1 MIRDATRADRSV
13 LTLIAKVQAK
23 RYPHLKA
30 DVEKIHEVV
39 TEAIDNP
46 GHYCR
51 VWVDGEETIRGTLL
65 ALTSPHLWA
74 QRKTSQIV
82 AWYANKPG
90 AGAAILR
97 DYREWVKS
105 GRFIKVAGMT
115 PDLDLDP
122 RVLKIAERVG
132 FTRHGGAFL
141 LYN

>member
-13 LTLIAKVQAK
+13 LTLIGKVQAK
-23 RYPHLKA
+23 RYPKLKA

-51 VWVDGEETIRGTLL
+51 VLVDGDKTIRGALL
-65 ALTSPHLWA
+65 ALTCDHLWA
-74 QRKTSQIV
+74 QRKSSQII
-82 AWYANKPG
+82 AWYANQPG
-90 AGAAILR
+90 AGAKLLR
-97 DYREWVKS
+97 DYRDWVKS
-105 GRFIKVAGMT
+105 GRFVKVAGMT

-122 RVLKIAERVG
+122 RILKIAERTG
-132 FTRHGGAFL
+132 FTKHGGAYL